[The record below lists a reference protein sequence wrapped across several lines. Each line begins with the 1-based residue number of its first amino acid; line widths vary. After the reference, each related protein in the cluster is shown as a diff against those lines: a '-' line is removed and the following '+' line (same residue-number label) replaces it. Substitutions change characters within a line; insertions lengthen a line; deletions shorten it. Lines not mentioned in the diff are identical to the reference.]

1 MKRMILRWIARIFG
15 ILDIPQ
21 IAKAKVKKKSSKKNS
36 DHWGTIKVS
45 NDTQLDHSVEPMDSG
60 TQSCPYW
67 YSTRIFKGT
76 EVSPGTGKEPEYWV
90 GIRCTFLA
98 PIIPIPICS
107 DEKVFKLGKNRTA
120 YDDAYRKYGRWHS
133 LLDHRDEF
141 AHRIIEE
148 ADVEFD
154 KSDVSYSD
162 DEIWESNNY
171 N

>member
-1 MKRMILRWIARIFG
+1 MKNMYLRWLTRGLG

-21 IAKAKVKKKSSKKNS
+21 ITKAKVKSKSKNS
-36 DHWGTIKVS
+36 EHWGTIKVS
-45 NDTQLDHSVEPMDSG
+45 NDNQIDHSVEPMDAG

-67 YSTRIFKGT
+67 YSTRLFKGT

-107 DEKVFKLGKNRTA
+107 DEKVFKIGK
-120 YDDAYRKYGRWHS
+120 DDSVYKAALKKYGRCHS
-133 LLDHRDEF
+133 LLDHRDEY

-154 KSDVSYSD
+154 KSDVSYSN
-162 DEIWESNNY
+162 DEIWAANE
-171 N
+171 